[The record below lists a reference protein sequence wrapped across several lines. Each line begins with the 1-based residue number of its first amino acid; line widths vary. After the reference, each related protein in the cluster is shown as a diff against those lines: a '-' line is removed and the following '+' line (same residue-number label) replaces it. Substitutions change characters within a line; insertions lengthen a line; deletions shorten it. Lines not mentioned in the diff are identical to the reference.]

1 MVSRARS
8 MPGSDGGTMD
18 LHFATAWEIAT
29 DTVPG
34 RDAVVQGDRRLT
46 YREFDEQAA
55 RFATGLEAA
64 GVAEG
69 DAVGLYLYNCPEYLV
84 AQYGAFK
91 HRAVP
96 VNVNYRYLDDEL
108 AYLLDNSE
116 ATAIVYHRSLS
127 DRVAR
132 VRDRLDHLRLLIE
145 VDDGGPHLE
154 GSEKFD
160 SLVASHE
167 PQIRKDRSG
176 DDRYMLYTGGTTGL
190 PKGVMFRQG
199 HFVERLYGAFA
210 ALGLGAAP
218 PTTAEHVAPLVREM
232 TATTPVTSIPCC
244 PLMHGT
250 GMWVSA
256 MRALLSGGTVALLE
270 ERTFNAHE
278 VWALCERERVTE
290 VVIVGDPF
298 ARPMLRALEE
308 REDVGRPYDTS
319 SVRSIASAGAIWS
332 AEVKDGLRSRLA
344 AQLIDALGS
353 TEGSTYAISSANA
366 EVGAETARFTLAPG
380 TRIIT
385 EDHRD
390 VVPGSG
396 EQGLLV
402 SRTAAYGY
410 FKDPEKTAR
419 TFLEL
424 SGLSYV
430 LTGDWATVETDGTIT
445 LLGRGS
451 SCINSGGEKIFAE
464 EVEEA
469 IKRHEGIDDCLVVGL
484 PDERFGQRVVAV
496 AGSSSATP
504 PGGEELREWLR
515 PRLAHYKIPK
525 VITLVERVQRA
536 PNGKADY
543 GWARETALAHVVDRT

>member
-1 MVSRARS
+1 
-8 MPGSDGGTMD
+8 MD
-18 LHFATAWEIAT
+18 LHFATAWEAAT
-29 DTVPG
+29 DAVPE
-34 RDAVVQGDRRLT
+34 RVAVVQGERRLS
-46 YREFDEQAA
+46 YREYDDQAA
-55 RFATGLEAA
+55 RFATALEAA
-64 GVAEG
+64 GISEGASVA
-69 DAVGLYLYNCPEYLV
+69 LYLYNCPEYLV

-108 AYLLDNSE
+108 SYLLDNSE
-116 ATAIVYHRSLS
+116 AEVIVYHRSLG

-132 VRDRLDHLRLLIE
+132 VRDRLPRLRLLVE
-145 VDDGGPHLE
+145 VDDGGEALDGAVLFE
-154 GSEKFD
+154 

-167 PQIRKDRSG
+167 CQARKERSAE
-176 DDRYMLYTGGTTGL
+176 DLYMLYTGGTTGL

-199 HFVERLYGAFA
+199 YFIERLYVAIA
-210 ALGLGAAP
+210 ALGLRAAP
-218 PTTAEHVAPLVREM
+218 PTVAEEVATLVSEVTQSAPM
-232 TATTPVTSIPCC
+232 TSIPCC

-256 MRALLSGGTVALLE
+256 MRALLVGGTVALLE

-278 VWALCERERVTE
+278 VWALCERERVTDI
-290 VVIVGDPF
+290 VIVGDPF

-308 REDVGRPYDTS
+308 REHVGRPYDTS
-319 SVRSIASAGAIWS
+319 SVKSIASAGAIWS
-332 AEVKDGLRSRLA
+332 AEVKDGLRTRMA
-344 AQLIDALGS
+344 AELNDLLGS
-353 TEGSTYAISSANA
+353 TEGSTYGFSSADTDT
-366 EVGAETARFTLAPG
+366 GAATARFTLAS
-380 TRIIT
+380 TARVIT
-385 EDHRD
+385 EDRVD
-390 VVPGSG
+390 VAPGYG
-396 EQGLLV
+396 EPGLLV

-424 SGLSYV
+424 DGQSYV
-430 LTGDWATVETDGTIT
+430 QTGDWATVENDGTIT

-469 IKRHEGIDDCLVVGL
+469 IKRHPKVDDCLVVGL

-496 AGSSSATP
+496 AGSSCSVTP
-504 PGGEELREWLR
+504 DGEELREWLR
-515 PRLAHYKIPK
+515 STLAHYKIPQ
-525 VITLVERVQRA
+525 VITVLERVQRA

-543 GWARETALAHVVDRT
+543 GWARATALADGADR